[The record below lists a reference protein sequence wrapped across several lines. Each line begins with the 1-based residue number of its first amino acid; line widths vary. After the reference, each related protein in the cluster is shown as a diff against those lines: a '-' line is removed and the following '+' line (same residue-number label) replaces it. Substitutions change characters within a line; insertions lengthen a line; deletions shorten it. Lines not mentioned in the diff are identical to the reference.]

1 MKARFSSVLKPSEKS
16 FAQVELPPQAVA
28 ALKLDGRRLRV
39 HGTVDYF
46 SFSEEVHPE
55 ENGTYVI
62 YMTSVTCRTIH
73 AQIGQSVDFV
83 LEGAADDRPI
93 SLASDFK
100 KALEQNADSRRMFEM
115 YSYSN
120 KKDIIEWIDDAASE
134 SVRSSRME
142 RALVKLGQEYLD
154 YLDNLPKAE
163 ED

>member
-28 ALKLDGRRLRV
+28 ALKLDGHRLRV

-46 SFSEEVHPE
+46 SFSEDVYPE
-55 ENGTYVI
+55 GNGTYVI
-62 YMTSVTCRTIH
+62 YMTSVICRTIH
-73 AQIGQSVDFV
+73 AEMGQSMDFV
-83 LEGAADDRPI
+83 LEAAADDRPV

-100 KALEQNADSRRMFEM
+100 KALEQNEYSRHMFEM

-120 KKDIIEWIDDAASE
+120 KKDIIEWIEDATSE
-134 SVRSSRME
+134 SVRASRME
-142 RALVKLGQEYLD
+142 RALVKMGQEYLE

-163 ED
+163 EE